1 MNLILSA
8 ISFFVFAFNV
18 LASFKIYLI
27 VKRKG
32 VKMKTN
38 DKAIL
43 LMLLS
48 LVICYFF
55 HTINYMIK
63 TYGYLSMENYHMYV
77 SSIKQFNYVFSGLA
91 YLFFYISIIINLR
104 NWIFFYIK
112 IGSLAENPYARE
124 DVDNCVNDK
133 YFSQQKI
140 DTT

>member
-1 MNLILSA
+1 MNLVLSM
-8 ISFFVFAFNV
+8 ISFFVFAFNLV
-18 LASFKIYLI
+18 ASFKIYQI

-48 LVICYFF
+48 LVFCYFF
-55 HTINYMIK
+55 HTINYLIK
-63 TYGYLSMENYHMYV
+63 MY
-77 SSIKQFNYVFSGLA
+77 SYMSIDKLFWYVKEVKQFNYVFSGMA

-124 DVDNCVNDK
+124 DIDNCVNDK
-133 YFSQQKI
+133 YFSK
-140 DTT
+140 

>member
-1 MNLILSA
+1 MNLVLSM
-8 ISFFVFAFNV
+8 ISFFVFAFN
-18 LASFKIYLI
+18 LGASFKIYQI

-48 LVICYFF
+48 LVFCYFF
-55 HTINYMIK
+55 HTINYLIK
-63 TYGYLSMENYHMYV
+63 MY
-77 SSIKQFNYVFSGLA
+77 SYMSIDKLFWYVKEVKQFNYVFSGMA

-124 DVDNCVNDK
+124 DIDNCVNDK
-133 YFSQQKI
+133 YFL
-140 DTT
+140 

>member
-1 MNLILSA
+1 MNLVLSM
-8 ISFFVFAFNV
+8 ISFFVFVFN
-18 LASFKIYLI
+18 LAASFKIYQI

-48 LVICYFF
+48 LVFCYFF
-55 HTINYMIK
+55 HTINYLIK
-63 TYGYLSMENYHMYV
+63 MY
-77 SSIKQFNYVFSGLA
+77 SYMSIDKLFWYVKEVKQFNYVFSGMA

-124 DVDNCVNDK
+124 DIDNCINDK
-133 YFSQQKI
+133 YFSK
-140 DTT
+140 

>member
-1 MNLILSA
+1 MNLVLSM
-8 ISFFVFAFNV
+8 ISFFVFVFNLV
-18 LASFKIYLI
+18 ASFKIYQI

-48 LVICYFF
+48 LVFCYFF
-55 HTINYMIK
+55 HTINYLIK
-63 TYGYLSMENYHMYV
+63 MY
-77 SSIKQFNYVFSGLA
+77 SYMSIDKLFWYVKEVKQFNYVFSGMA

-124 DVDNCVNDK
+124 DIDNCVNDK
-133 YFSQQKI
+133 YFSK
-140 DTT
+140 